1 MSEIRVASRY
11 AKSIIELAQERGE
24 LEQVYQ
30 DMLLFS
36 KAVDNTR
43 ELELALR
50 NPIINHDKKKAIL
63 HAIFG
68 GKVQD
73 MTLGLF
79 DIITRKNREAILPDM
94 AREFVKQYNIVKGVN
109 KVMVTSAVPLTDE
122 TRARVEAIVLKE
134 TGGSVQI
141 EEKVDPSLIGGIILK
156 VGDRQLDESLRTS
169 LRKLKSK
176 FNDNPYIAKI

>member
-11 AKSIIELAQERGE
+11 AKSLIELAQERGE
-24 LEQVYQ
+24 LEKVYQ
-30 DMLLFS
+30 DMLLFT
-36 KAVDNTR
+36 KTLDNTR

-50 NPIINHDKKKAIL
+50 NPIIKHDKKRSIL
-63 HAIFG
+63 HAIFD

-73 MTLGLF
+73 MTLGIF
-79 DIITRKNREAILPDM
+79 DIITRKNREAILGDM
-94 AREFVKQYNIVKGVN
+94 AREFVKQYNVIKGVN
-109 KVMVTSAVPLTDE
+109 KVVVTSAVPLTDE

-141 EEKVDPSLIGGIILK
+141 VEKVDPSLIGGIILK

-176 FNDNPYIAKI
+176 FNENPYIAKL